1 MPYQSAPPLVIITLA
16 FGAVGGLIKLNN
28 YLFLGR
34 SDRKLRVDP
43 FDIRMQ
49 ERDVIIDWRKQ
60 EVAKLRDQKTSYTP
74 EELNAKIMTGPIRKI
89 EGGDEEIRH
98 SKPLAGILRT
108 HFFQKP

>member
-43 FDIRMQ
+43 FDIR
-49 ERDVIIDWRKQ
+49 RVLFVVLSSLDLWIKANSW
-60 EVAKLRDQKTSYTP
+60 
-74 EELNAKIMTGPIRKI
+74 
-89 EGGDEEIRH
+89 
-98 SKPLAGILRT
+98 GILRPKFERIRRKFEMSGQT
-108 HFFQKP
+108 E